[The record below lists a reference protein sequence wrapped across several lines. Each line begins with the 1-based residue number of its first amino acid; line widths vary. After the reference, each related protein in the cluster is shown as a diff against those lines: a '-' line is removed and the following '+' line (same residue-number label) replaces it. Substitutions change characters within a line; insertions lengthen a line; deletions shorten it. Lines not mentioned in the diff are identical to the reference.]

1 MKKLIYVCLALFLL
15 LYCGPKQEKIEKYME
30 DGVDVIVNH

>member
-1 MKKLIYVCLALFLL
+1 MKKSIYLSLALFLL